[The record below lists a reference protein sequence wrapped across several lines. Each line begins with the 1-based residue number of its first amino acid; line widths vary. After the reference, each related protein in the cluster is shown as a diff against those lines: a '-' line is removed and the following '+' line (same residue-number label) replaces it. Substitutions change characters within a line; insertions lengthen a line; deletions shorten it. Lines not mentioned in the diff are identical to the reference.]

1 MMSEELKDSGTISTM
16 AVIGLVFGLIGMMGS
31 FVPCIGS
38 LAFSADNNSI
48 SKNIMQLDKQKVNPL
63 AAAGK
68 SPQEQQASIK
78 QQEGAREFDVGLDA
92 YKRGLWE
99 MAVARWEKS
108 WGLGIVEALN
118 NVAWV
123 LATCKDANQ
132 HNGKRAVELA
142 LKATK
147 LMPDKAYYFGTLAA
161 AYARNGQFEEA
172 IKTQVQALSMGDIP
186 GGKERLTLYR
196 KSLPFQEK

>member
-1 MMSEELKDSGTISTM
+1 VG
-16 AVIGLVFGLIGMMGS
+16 
-31 FVPCIGS
+31 
-38 LAFSADNNSI
+38 
-48 SKNIMQLDKQKVNPL
+48 KVL
-63 AAAGK
+63 
-68 SPQEQQASIK
+68 
-78 QQEGAREFDVGLDA
+78 
-92 YKRGLWE
+92 
-99 MAVARWEKS
+99 
-108 WGLGIVEALN
+108 GLGIVEALN

-172 IKTQVQALSMGDIP
+172 IKTQVQALSMAIFGRQGATDSIS
-186 GGKERLTLYR
+186 K
-196 KSLPFQEK
+196 KSPFQEK

>member
-1 MMSEELKDSGTISTM
+1 
-16 AVIGLVFGLIGMMGS
+16 
-31 FVPCIGS
+31 
-38 LAFSADNNSI
+38 
-48 SKNIMQLDKQKVNPL
+48 LDKQKVNQL

-68 SPQEQQASIK
+68 SLQEQQREAELQAREK
-78 QQEGAREFDVGLDA
+78 QQEGEREFDAGLEA
-92 YKRGLWE
+92 YKQGLWE
-99 MAVARWEKS
+99 LAVAKWEKS
-108 WGLGIVEALN
+108 WGFGIVEALN

-196 KSLPFQEK
+196 KGLPFQEK